1 MDTPNPKLTKTNA
14 QLLVCPKLACGVVG
28 VRGALRSLR
37 GPRARQGTEPLIRS
51 DWQLKLL
58 AQPLPFA
65 KNVISCELKFTGG
78 GDAPP
83 PRGPGLL
90 EIGGRYDSFS
100 TL

>member
-1 MDTPNPKLTKTNA
+1 MPR
-14 QLLVCPKLACGVVG
+14 PKLARKTNLRTATGVPK
-28 VRGALRSLR
+28 VRSVRVALYSLR

-65 KNVISCELKFTGG
+65 KNVISCELKLTGG
-78 GDAPP
+78 GDPPP

-90 EIGGRYDSFS
+90 EIGGRYESFS